1 MSQSFNIDLNR
12 PAGEFIEK
20 AKAAVEKAGGS
31 FRGDENAGGI
41 TVDTLIGN
49 IKARY
54 EIAGTTATIHI
65 DNKPFL
71 LSMGKIQSALSK
83 YLV

>member
-12 PAGEFIEK
+12 PAGEFIQK
-20 AKAAVEKAGGS
+20 AKAAVEKAGGT
-31 FRGDENAGGI
+31 FKGDESAGGI
-41 TVDTLIGN
+41 AVDTLIGN

-54 EIAGTTATIHI
+54 EITGTTATIHI
-65 DNKPFL
+65 DDKPFL
-71 LSMGKIQSALSK
+71 LSMNKIRSALSK